1 MPPTDLKN
9 VESHF
14 EFGRNWASYAKLIGD
29 PEIAEATKGLLKLL
43 QPTDLAGRT
52 FLDIGCGSG
61 LHALAA
67 SRLGV
72 ARIMAVDIDPVSVET
87 TKAVLSSRDLSVPWR
102 AEQISVFDLDPARL
116 GTFDVVYSWG
126 VLHHTGHL
134 QQAIERAAAMVA
146 PGGLL
151 ALALYRRTRAD
162 WFWVREKKWYA
173 SASPRTQKS
182 AQACY
187 RAIHR
192 LGCAV
197 TGRDYRAIVASYRSA
212 RGMDYRH
219 DVHDWMGGYPYE
231 SVLAPEL
238 AAQLEVLRFSP
249 VRVFARAMTS
259 GVLGSGCDEY
269 VYKRT
274 A

>member
-162 WFWVREKKWYA
+162 WFWVREKKWYTG
-173 SASPRTQKS
+173 ASPKAQKI
-182 AQACY
+182 AQRAYCALYQLSCLRSGTSY
-187 RAIHR
+187 RAY
-192 LGCAV
+192 V
-197 TGRDYRAIVASYRSA
+197 DTYRSA
-212 RGMDYRH
+212 RGMDFVH
-219 DVHDWMGGYPYE
+219 DVHDWLGGYPYE
-231 SVLAPEL
+231 SILATEL
-238 AAQLEVLRFSP
+238 GPRLEALGFKP
-249 VRVFARAMTS
+249 VRVFAGAMTR
-259 GVLGSGCDEY
+259 GLLGSGCDEY